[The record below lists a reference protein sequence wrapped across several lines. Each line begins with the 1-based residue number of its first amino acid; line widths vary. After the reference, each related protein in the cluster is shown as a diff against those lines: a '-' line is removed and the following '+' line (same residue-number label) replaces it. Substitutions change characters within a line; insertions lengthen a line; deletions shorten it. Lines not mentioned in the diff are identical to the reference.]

1 MVPTDE
7 AHATQSVVGL
17 QVMDRK
23 YAERINAIG
32 SVDDTEME
40 QAQQGAD
47 KLRLEAFKSKV
58 KANLSANGDNPSK

>member
-1 MVPTDE
+1 
-7 AHATQSVVGL
+7 
-17 QVMDRK
+17 MDRK